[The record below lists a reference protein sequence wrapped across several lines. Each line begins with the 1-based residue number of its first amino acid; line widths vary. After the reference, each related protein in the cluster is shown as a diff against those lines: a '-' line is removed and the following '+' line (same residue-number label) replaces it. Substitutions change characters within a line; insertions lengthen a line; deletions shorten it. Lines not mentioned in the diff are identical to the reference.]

1 MRAADHTLTPRTDL
15 EVAAPVVGVQLG
27 WRSWSVIV
35 ASSLI
40 GLFTIA
46 WPLLMPA
53 VDVSP
58 QHASDAPFVF
68 AFLLP
73 VVLMLVVAQI
83 SDGGLDS
90 KALALLGVLSAIN
103 AAIRPVLG
111 AGTAGVESIFFLLI
125 LAGRVF
131 GPGFGYL
138 LGFTSMFAS
147 ALLTAGVGPW
157 LPSQML
163 CAAWVGLGA
172 GLLPR
177 RVGGRT
183 ELWLL
188 VAYGIVAAY
197 LYGAMMNLWFWPFIS
212 GIQVGADPGGLG
224 SLDYVPGAPPGEN
237 LVRFAWFTL
246 ISSTAG
252 WDTGRAIT
260 TTIALLL
267 LGRPV
272 MGVLRRASGMA
283 RIVADPSGTA

>member
-1 MRAADHTLTPRTDL
+1 MHSSERHGTTAAITVAPPIVGVALGPRTWL
-15 EVAAPVVGVQLG
+15 IIAV
-27 WRSWSVIV
+27 
-35 ASSLI
+35 SSAV
-40 GLFTIA
+40 GLFTIV
-46 WPLLMPA
+46 WPLFLPA
-53 VDVSP
+53 VGVAP
-58 QHASDAPFVF
+58 QHAGDAPFVF
-68 AFLLP
+68 AALLP
-73 VVLMLVVAQI
+73 LVLLLAISQV

-111 AGTAGVESIFFLLI
+111 AGTAGVESVFFLLI
-125 LAGRVF
+125 LGGRAF

-177 RVGGRT
+177 RLRGRA
-183 ELWLL
+183 EIVMLIG
-188 VAYGIVAAY
+188 YGIVSAY
-197 LYGAMMNLWFWPFIS
+197 LFGMLMNMWFWPFIT
-212 GIQVGADPGGLG
+212 GVGVDGFPGAAG
-224 SLDYVPGAPPGEN
+224 SLDYVPGASLGEN
-237 LVRFAWFTL
+237 LLRFLRFTL
-246 ISSTAG
+246 ISSTAS

-260 TTIALLL
+260 TTIALLI

-272 MGVLRRASGMA
+272 LAVLRRASGMS
-283 RIVADPSGTA
+283 RIVTPNPNS